1 MEFLKMR
8 VLLFLI
14 LFLIGSVVS
23 NAQTQ
28 DYQIGVNPMTRQ
40 SLGGFYDY
48 SDPTGL
54 NIKVSVWGYVRFPGR
69 YVIPVNSNVRD
80 LLSLAGGTNESALLD
95 EMKIHRVYDDQ
106 RQELLPLDYKGL
118 FEDTKLTRNVDLS
131 SLRAGDVLIV
141 PGRKMLYWED
151 YFTIVLSGVGFLV
164 TVATF
169 IITLSR

>member
-1 MEFLKMR
+1 MR
-8 VLLFLI
+8 LI
-14 LFLIGSVVS
+14 LFFLVFNIGWTLS

-28 DYQIGVNPMTRQ
+28 DYQIGVNPNLSR
-40 SLGGFYDY
+40 LAAGGFYDY

-106 RQELLPLDYKGL
+106 KQELITIDYKGL
-118 FEDTKLTRNVDLS
+118 YEDNKLTRNIDLS
-131 SLRAGDVLIV
+131 ALRAGDVLIV

-151 YFTIVLSGVGFLV
+151 YFTIVLSGVGFLF